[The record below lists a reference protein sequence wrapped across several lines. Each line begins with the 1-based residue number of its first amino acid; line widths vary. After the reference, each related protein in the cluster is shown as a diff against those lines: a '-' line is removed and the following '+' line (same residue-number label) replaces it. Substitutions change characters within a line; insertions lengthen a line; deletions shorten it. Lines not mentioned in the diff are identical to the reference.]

1 MYAKLFSRITE
12 SSLMEEPLPVRY
24 VFVMLLAISDP
35 HGYVVGTDVAIARRL
50 NIPLKDFQ
58 EAMLT
63 LLSPDPNS
71 GSPELDGKRVVISDA
86 ERGYRIVNFV
96 AYRDTKDPEERRE
109 YMRKY
114 MAEYRKKGRPVNS
127 CKQELADLTHADAK
141 EDAKE
146 EDKKRWNS
154 APLSSEIAKILDK
167 WNAGN
172 LPRCLVVSDKRRRT
186 LEVRLREPFFALNW
200 TQAMARIQ
208 SSTFC
213 HGENNRGWRASFEWF
228 ISPDAVT
235 KIMEGKYDNRQ
246 HKPEQNMN
254 KVW

>member
-1 MYAKLFSRITE
+1 MNPPAFQFYADDFIGGTVAMSAEECGAYIRLLCYQWGKGSIPETQALLDRIAGASVTE
-12 SSLMEEPLPVRY
+12 TVLDKFPGRKNP
-24 VFVMLLAISDP
+24 
-35 HGYVVGTDVAIARRL
+35 RL
-50 NIPLKDFQ
+50 EF
-58 EAMLT
+58 
-63 LLSPDPNS
+63 
-71 GSPELDGKRVVISDA
+71 
-86 ERGYRIVNFV
+86 
-96 AYRDTKDPEERRE
+96 ERR
-109 YMRKY
+109 KQI
-114 MAEYRKKGRPVNS
+114 EYRAKQAINGAKGGRPAKPKPNPS
-127 CKQELADLTHADAK
+127 LSFGLTQMK
-141 EDAKE
+141 PKKSSPSPSPSPYKE
-146 EDKKRWNS
+146 EGNG
-154 APLSSEIAKILDK
+154 APLSSEIAKILDE

-172 LPRCLVVSDKRRRT
+172 LPKCLVVSDKRRRT